1 MCSSYK
7 TEICQNVTQTANA
20 TSCDMECCSNADYS
34 NSYQLF
40 ALRAST
46 TAAATTNWQAPTN
59 KAVGIHTD
67 ATFTCLLFTAFLSVM
82 TVFN

>member
-20 TSCDMECCSNADYS
+20 TSCDMECCSNADYC

-59 KAVGIHTD
+59 KAVDPRWSYFHVP
-67 ATFTCLLFTAFLSVM
+67 AVYSLLICYDSF
-82 TVFN
+82 